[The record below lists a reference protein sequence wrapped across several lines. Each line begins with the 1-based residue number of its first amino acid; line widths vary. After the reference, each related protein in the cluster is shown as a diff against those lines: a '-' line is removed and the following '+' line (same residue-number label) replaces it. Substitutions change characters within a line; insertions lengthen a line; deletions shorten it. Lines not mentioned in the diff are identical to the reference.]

1 MILFIMTRHDYVG
14 ITALVLILFLFMI
27 GNIEVDI
34 LKQENR
40 FLNKQY
46 NNCQQEITVLKHQL
60 DSISRTPKQEIY
72 IYP

>member
-1 MILFIMTRHDYVG
+1 MTRHDYVG

-46 NNCQQEITVLKHQL
+46 NNCQQEITVLKQQL
-60 DSISRTPKQEIY
+60 DSISRTPRQEIY

>member
-1 MILFIMTRHDYVG
+1 MNRHDYIG

-27 GNIEVDI
+27 GNIEADI

-46 NNCQQEITVLKHQL
+46 INCQQEITVLKQHL
-60 DSISRTPKQEIY
+60 DSISRTPRQEIY

>member
-1 MILFIMTRHDYVG
+1 MTRHDYIG

-27 GNIEVDI
+27 GNIEADI

-46 NNCQQEITVLKHQL
+46 INCQQEITVLKQQL
-60 DSISRTPKQEIY
+60 DSISRMPRQEIY

>member
-46 NNCQQEITVLKHQL
+46 NNCQQEITVLKQQL
-60 DSISRTPKQEIY
+60 DSISRMPRQEIY

>member
-1 MILFIMTRHDYVG
+1 MTRHDYIG
-14 ITALVLILFLFMI
+14 ITALVLIIFLFMI
-27 GNIEVDI
+27 GNIELDI

-46 NNCQQEITVLKHQL
+46 INCKQEITVLKQQL
-60 DSISRTPKQEIY
+60 DSISRMPRQEIY